1 MGVKE
6 TYVITIRVEKIEC
19 ELGPDI
25 LKQVEALPAG
35 EYLRVRS
42 IIGMTAGVGGRH
54 PVYLEKEMPDH
65 IYGKLA
71 SVKTADGKELDKDE
85 VNALIESGAYEI
97 HLTHADTSKRIPL
110 LTGDLLVTKDDAVS
124 VNPDSDPATASQ
136 LQKEANR
143 VVKEGYVTKEDLD
156 RRLAYMR
163 ENRIDS
169 FLQMRVLKGYRS
181 YKKPVHQPSCLY
193 RDPYLASRAKAHE
206 EGIIADGLRQA
217 VSRCACICEGEKSVG
232 KNVYL
237 ETLAWLLGM
246 PIYLITFSRQ
256 MSPSSIYGEKTTDN
270 TAAEVLKHFD
280 SKVLRDAALIREKHE
295 ASLLQNAA
303 NLLLFG
309 ILKAVK
315 APKERYRLTDEYTE
329 EEKDVLARE
338 AEFKK
343 LRADASSVHIVID
356 QSELY
361 DWLCDGGLMVFNEQN
376 MAEANFFASFT
387 NQLLDGTGFLFIPG
401 RGEVPIN
408 KDCVLFGTQNADY
421 QGVEE
426 QNDAT
431 VSRFGCLYFMQPDSI
446 QAQLMSAVA
455 KRLADDGFTAKPDPD
470 MVKQADKFYRQCRG
484 AVMKNVVTNMCL
496 NIRGFVAAIAVAME
510 SDGYSSLRRQ
520 IEIHVIDICPTDER
534 AALKDILKA
543 CVTM

>member
-1 MGVKE
+1 MAVKK
-6 TYVITIRVEKIEC
+6 TYEIVIRVEKIGC

-25 LKQVEALPAG
+25 LNQVESLPAG

-71 SVKTADGKELDKDE
+71 SVKDADGNEADTDELRTLIKSGSYE
-85 VNALIESGAYEI
+85 V
-97 HLTHADTSKRIPL
+97 HLTHADTAGRIPL
-110 LTGDLLVTKDDAVS
+110 LTGDLLEIKEDATS
-124 VNPDSDPATASQ
+124 VNTASDSATASK
-136 LQKEANR
+136 LQAEADR
-143 VVKEGYVTKEDLD
+143 VVKEGFVTKEELD
-156 RRLAYMR
+156 ERLAYMR
-163 ENRIDS
+163 ENQIDA
-169 FLQMRVLKGYRS
+169 FLQTRVLKGYRL
-181 YKKPVHQPSCLY
+181 YKKPVHRPSCLY
-193 RDPYLASRAKAHE
+193 RDPYLADRDKAGG

-270 TAAEVLKHFD
+270 TAAEILKHFD
-280 SKVLRDAALIREKHE
+280 SKVLRDAAIIREKHE

-315 APKERYRLTDEYTE
+315 APKERYRLADDYTDE
-329 EEKDVLARE
+329 EKEVLARE

-446 QAQLMSAVA
+446 KAQLESAVA
-455 KRLADDGFTAKPDPD
+455 KRLADDGFTAKPDPG
-470 MVKQADKFYRQCRG
+470 MIKQADAFYRQCRG
-484 AVMKNVVTNMCL
+484 AVQKNMVTNMCL

-510 SDGYSSLRRQ
+510 SDGHSSLLRQ

-534 AALKDILKA
+534 AALKNILRE